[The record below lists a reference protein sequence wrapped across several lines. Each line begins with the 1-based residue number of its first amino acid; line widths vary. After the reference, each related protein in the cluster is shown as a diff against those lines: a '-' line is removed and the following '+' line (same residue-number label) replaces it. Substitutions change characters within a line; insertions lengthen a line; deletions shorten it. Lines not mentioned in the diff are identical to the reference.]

1 MRSDEIKQG
10 ANKSW
15 HRSLLKSA
23 GFTDEELQKPFIG
36 VANAANEIVPGHLY
50 LKNIAEAVKAG
61 IRLAGATPVEF
72 PAIGVCDGIAMGH
85 TGMRYPLPS
94 REHIADSVEIMTEAH
109 KFDGLVLITNCDKII
124 PGMLMAAARLNIPTI
139 MISGGPML
147 AGRYNGQDIDVSTI
161 GECQGRLAA
170 GQMELEELQCM
181 ENHACPTWGSCAG
194 MFTANTM
201 NCLTEAMGMALP
213 GNGSIP
219 AVYSERIRLAKSTG
233 IRIVEMVKNDL
244 KPLDIINKE
253 SLWNA
258 IVVDMA
264 LGGSSN
270 TVLHLPAIAYEAGIK
285 LDLNLFNVI
294 SDQTPHLC
302 NMSPAGAHHLQDLY
316 EAGGVQAVMKELA
329 GKDLIKLH
337 TLTINGKTTGE
348 NITSREVLRRD
359 VIRPLDNPWHTTGSI
374 AILEGNLAPGGAVV
388 KRTAVAQDMW
398 RHKGPARVFD
408 TEEDAQ
414 EAIFSQKINKGD
426 VVVIRYEGPKGG
438 PGMREMLIATSALVG
453 MGLDKDV
460 TLITDG
466 RFSGATRGPAIGH
479 ISPEAIEG
487 GPIALLRDGDI
498 IEIDIYQ
505 KKLVVHLSDDE
516 LVRRKENW
524 KRPEP
529 KVKKGYLYQYAK
541 LASSANEGGI
551 FKRY

>member
-61 IRLAGATPVEF
+61 IRLSGATPVEF

-201 NCLTEAMGMALP
+201 NCLTEAMGMSLP

-264 LGGSSN
+264 FRWVFKYGS
-270 TVLHLPAIAYEAGIK
+270 A
-285 LDLNLFNVI
+285 F
-294 SDQTPHLC
+294 
-302 NMSPAGAHHLQDLY
+302 
-316 EAGGVQAVMKELA
+316 
-329 GKDLIKLH
+329 
-337 TLTINGKTTGE
+337 TGYC
-348 NITSREVLRRD
+348 L
-359 VIRPLDNPWHTTGSI
+359 
-374 AILEGNLAPGGAVV
+374 
-388 KRTAVAQDMW
+388 
-398 RHKGPARVFD
+398 
-408 TEEDAQ
+408 
-414 EAIFSQKINKGD
+414 
-426 VVVIRYEGPKGG
+426 
-438 PGMREMLIATSALVG
+438 
-453 MGLDKDV
+453 
-460 TLITDG
+460 
-466 RFSGATRGPAIGH
+466 
-479 ISPEAIEG
+479 
-487 GPIALLRDGDI
+487 
-498 IEIDIYQ
+498 
-505 KKLVVHLSDDE
+505 
-516 LVRRKENW
+516 
-524 KRPEP
+524 
-529 KVKKGYLYQYAK
+529 
-541 LASSANEGGI
+541 
-551 FKRY
+551 